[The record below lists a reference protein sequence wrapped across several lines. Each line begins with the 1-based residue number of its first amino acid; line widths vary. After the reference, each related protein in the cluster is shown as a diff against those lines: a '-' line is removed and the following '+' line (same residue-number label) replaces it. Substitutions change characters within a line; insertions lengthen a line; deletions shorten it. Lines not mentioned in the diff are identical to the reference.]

1 MSNVVKLLLGK
12 APHEMDDDELA
23 EHIRNVRKLRGDAF
37 VSGRHGKKAKGMA
50 SGGKEAKEITEL
62 CNTLGVDADT
72 LVNLLAEV
80 MSDED

>member
-1 MSNVVKLLLGK
+1 MSNIVKLLLGK

-23 EHIRNVRKLRGDAF
+23 EHIRNVRKLRGEAF

-50 SGGKEAKEITEL
+50 AGGKEAKEFTEL
-62 CNTLGVDADT
+62 CNQLGVTPDD

-80 MSDED
+80 MDED